1 MMNKKSAKR
10 TLVMSALSLFLCIAM
25 LAGTTFAWF
34 TDSVSSK
41 NNIIKAGNLDIELYW
56 SVDAKDWHK
65 VGERTN
71 IFKEDTLWEPGHTE
85 VVYLKVVNEGS
96 LAMKYR
102 LGINIV
108 DETDGVNQDGRL
120 FRLSDYIKFGV
131 VETADVNYYGTRE
144 EALAAVD
151 NFKLIS
157 AGYNESSVL
166 YPITNAEGYATEEYA
181 TLVVTMPESVDDVA
195 NHNGINDPQIFLGLN
210 VFATQLAYEEDSYGS
225 DYDIGSPWAGEIDIS
240 WYNTADNAFV
250 LTTPAQLAGLAEIVN
265 SGTDNFSKKT
275 VYLGAD
281 IDLNNLEWTPIGRFG
296 TKATDTTYTFSG
308 IFDGDGYTV
317 SNLLIT
323 GRNSYVGLFGYTRS
337 SKGEIKNLTVENA
350 TVSGSTRVG
359 TVVGQA
365 FDTKMTNVTVTG
377 HVEINGTNYVGGVV
391 GRGGASNDWI
401 GITVDVDDTSYVKAI
416 STEYDPGYDLYAD
429 ENGYVHYNTF
439 VGGVLGHMES
449 GGRLRKD
456 ITTNIDVYGDNHFVG
471 GAFGIVQYSDILE
484 NVTVTGDV
492 IGVGVTTRTGGI
504 AGGLQSSK
512 NTYISFNN
520 CSFSGSISNENGTL
534 TDCDLYGGYYNNISN
549 DMLII
554 VDGKDLDGNWAAVD
568 VASLADAL
576 VQGGNVKL
584 YKSLQSMHSTLTTPI
599 EIPAGKTVTLD
610 LNGKTAQ
617 GDWGQSMGAVI
628 INNGTLTIKNGNLKN
643 SRASGNNANGC
654 SVILNKGTL
663 TLQDVNITGSAWTTN
678 QTSVY
683 PGYAI
688 ENLGK
693 LTVEE
698 GTNISAGRG
707 IRTEGAG
714 AETVINGGTIT
725 LNNASCNVKASM
737 HVHAIYADVDST
749 VTVNGGTFSMGTFTN
764 KSEKNY
770 PSCSGLLCEEDSA
783 TLTING
789 GTFNTD
795 PTAYV
800 AHGNAA
806 FANSDGTYTVIPTV
820 DDADELKAALAAGD
834 DKIILGAD
842 INMNGEMLV
851 IAANTAVTIDLNGY
865 TFTSMD
871 GGVGNNYAIK
881 VDGGAVLTLND
892 SVGTGKVVSSC
903 YGVAVQPG
911 ATFVMNGG
919 ALEVSGNGVYDMG
932 VVVWNGTFVMNGGS
946 INANG
951 SVYTSNYYKNQGSTN
966 VLCSVTIADG
976 CVLESGAYADVEI
989 TDAPDTVLNVP
1000 TSVWVWDANANA

>member
-1 MMNKKSAKR
+1 M
-10 TLVMSALSLFLCIAM
+10 
-25 LAGTTFAWF
+25 
-34 TDSVSSK
+34 
-41 NNIIKAGNLDIELYW
+41 
-56 SVDAKDWHK
+56 
-65 VGERTN
+65 
-71 IFKEDTLWEPGHTE
+71 
-85 VVYLKVVNEGS
+85 
-96 LAMKYR
+96 
-102 LGINIV
+102 
-108 DETDGVNQDGRL
+108 
-120 FRLSDYIKFGV
+120 
-131 VETADVNYYGTRE
+131 
-144 EALAAVD
+144 
-151 NFKLIS
+151 
-157 AGYNESSVL
+157 
-166 YPITNAEGYATEEYA
+166 
-181 TLVVTMPESVDDVA
+181 
-195 NHNGINDPQIFLGLN
+195 
-210 VFATQLAYEEDSYGS
+210 
-225 DYDIGSPWAGEIDIS
+225 
-240 WYNTADNAFV
+240 
-250 LTTPAQLAGLAEIVN
+250 
-265 SGTDNFSKKT
+265 
-275 VYLGAD
+275 
-281 IDLNNLEWTPIGRFG
+281 
-296 TKATDTTYTFSG
+296 
-308 IFDGDGYTV
+308 
-317 SNLLIT
+317 LIT
-323 GRNSYVGLFGYTRS
+323 GRKNYAGLFGWAQN
-337 SKGEIKNLTVENA
+337 EIRDLTVKNA
-350 TVSGSTRVG
+350 KVSGELRVG
-359 TVVGQA
+359 VVAGEP
-365 FDTKMTNVTVTG
+365 FGSLNNIKVTG
-377 HVEINGTNYVGGVV
+377 HVEVNGFCYVGAV
-391 GRGGASNDWI
+391 GGQGAYQGWSD
-401 GITVDVDDTSYVKAI
+401 ITVDVDASSYVKAV
-416 STEYDPGYDLYAD
+416 STEYDPGYVAYAD
-429 ENGYVHYNTF
+429 DNGNVGYNTF
-439 VGGVLGHMES
+439 VGGVLGHMAGTGLIFKNIS
-449 GGRLRKD
+449 
-456 ITTNIDVYGDNHFVG
+456 TNINVYGDVCYIG
-471 GAFGIVQYSDILE
+471 GAFGIAQYSSVLE
-484 NVTVTGDV
+484 NVTANGNV
-492 IGVGVTTRTGGI
+492 IGTAAETTEIGGIVGVWENKKETVLFLNDCT
-504 AGGLQSSK
+504 
-512 NTYISFNN
+512 FNGRVLDAN
-520 CSFSGSISNENGTL
+520 GNDITSGNE
-534 TDCDLYGGYYNNISN
+534 LYGGLYREGTNEAALVIDGY
-549 DMLII
+549 D
-554 VDGKDLDGNWAAVD
+554 VDGNLVAFD

-584 YKSLQSMHSTLTTPI
+584 YKSLQSMHSTLKTPI

-628 INNGTLTIKNGNLKN
+628 INNGTLTIKNGNLRN
-643 SRASGNNANGC
+643 SRANGGSNANGC
-654 SVILNKGTL
+654 SVILNTGTL

-707 IRTEGAG
+707 IRTEGAN

-770 PSCSGLLCEEDSA
+770 PSCSGLLCEEDGA

-800 AHGNAA
+800 ADGNAA
-806 FANSDGTYTVIPTV
+806 FANGDGTYIVIPTV

-842 INMNGEMLV
+842 INMNREMLV
-851 IAANTAVTIDLNGY
+851 IAANTAVTIDLNGH

-871 GGVGNNYAIK
+871 GGAGNNYAIK

-951 SVYTSNYYKNQGSTN
+951 SVYTSNHYKNLGSTN
-966 VLCSVTIADG
+966 EFCSVTIADG

-1000 TSVWVWDANANA
+1000 TSVWVWDENANA